1 MRYLFGIAGLALILS
16 IVGCLNNFPSS
27 APQIVASPVRAPTFV
42 KIQTHVAP
50 APVLR
55 ADEDHEQR
63 PTDLSSAQ
71 SATDMAVRQA
81 ATNRVIGLDRAQL
94 VRDLQRELSR
104 VGCYNGSLDGQW
116 NGATRQS
123 MGDFLARVN
132 ARLPLN
138 EPDNI
143 LLALVRSHADHRD
156 AKCRAGDGKS
166 ARTRNATLADSSQ
179 PSINED
185 NVSDEGRMGVGGPLP
200 TTVETQPHLR
210 ARPPADFADRS
221 DRGLFIHPLGQH

>member
-1 MRYLFGIAGLALILS
+1 
-16 IVGCLNNFPSS
+16 
-27 APQIVASPVRAPTFV
+27 
-42 KIQTHVAP
+42 
-50 APVLR
+50 
-55 ADEDHEQR
+55 
-63 PTDLSSAQ
+63 
-71 SATDMAVRQA
+71 MAVRQP
-81 ATNRVIGLDRAQL
+81 ATKPVIGLDRVEL

-138 EPDNI
+138 EPDSI

-166 ARTRNATLADSSQ
+166 ARTPNATLADSTR

-200 TTVETQPHLR
+200 TTVETQPHRR
-210 ARPPADFADRS
+210 ARQPADFADRS
-221 DRGLFIHPLGQH
+221 DRGLFIHPLGQL

>member
-27 APQIVASPVRAPTFV
+27 APQIVASPVRAPTV
-42 KIQTHVAP
+42 TLQTHVAP
-50 APVLR
+50 APLLR
-55 ADEDHEQR
+55 ADEDREQR
-63 PTDLSSAQ
+63 PDLSSAQ
-71 SATDMAVRQA
+71 SATDMAVRQP
-81 ATNRVIGLDRAQL
+81 ATKPVIGLDRVEL

-116 NGATRQS
+116 NAATRQS

-138 EPDNI
+138 EPDSI

-166 ARTRNATLADSSQ
+166 ARTPNATLADLNSALYQ
-179 PSINED
+179 
-185 NVSDEGRMGVGGPLP
+185 
-200 TTVETQPHLR
+200 
-210 ARPPADFADRS
+210 
-221 DRGLFIHPLGQH
+221 